1 MTKRCKKNRCGDRN
15 RLFKWWN
22 SFNEELSCDFNH
34 LLMMRWKMN
43 STSSW
48 PFCFLFRIC
57 SYLVGVEKKIILWC
71 IRHNTTI
78 ILNNLFVLSHVL
90 VWHLFHKYMWDL
102 FSLSIL
108 KKKFL
113 FLFDTDSLYCRNSK
127 IVISQIHFL
136 MRLSNGSQ
144 SSRSMKTYK
153 MNNGFFTL
161 LIFKRIKF

>member
-57 SYLVGVEKKIILWC
+57 SYLVGVEKKNHPMI
-71 IRHNTTI
+71 IRHNTRI
-78 ILNNLFVLSHVL
+78 IIIYFCYPMCWFDIFSINICGF
-90 VWHLFHKYMWDL
+90 
-102 FSLSIL
+102 FSLYLFRKKKISTLFWKNFYFFSIL
-108 KKKFL
+108 
-113 FLFDTDSLYCRNSK
+113 
-127 IVISQIHFL
+127 
-136 MRLSNGSQ
+136 
-144 SSRSMKTYK
+144 
-153 MNNGFFTL
+153 TL
-161 LIFKRIKF
+161 L